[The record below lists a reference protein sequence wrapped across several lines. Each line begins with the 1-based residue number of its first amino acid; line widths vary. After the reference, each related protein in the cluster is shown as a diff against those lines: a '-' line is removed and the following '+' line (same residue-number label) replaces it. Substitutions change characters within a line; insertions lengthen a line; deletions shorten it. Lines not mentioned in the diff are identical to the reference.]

1 MLTNGGAGLEAGA
14 TPVAGGAGLR
24 RELGRWDLTAIG
36 VNQVIGSALFVQPA
50 AVAALLGAWSPV
62 MFLLVGLTCL
72 LIALC
77 FAEVASRFDVT
88 GGPYIYTRAAFGR
101 FAGFQVG
108 WLMWFTRTASW
119 AAVVNVL
126 VVSLGRY
133 WPALTSG
140 WRRSLII
147 TVITLVIAAINV
159 RGIRQSSTVVNVLT
173 IGKLFPLLIFV
184 VAGLFA
190 IDPTLLIPE
199 EPPSPSAIPSAALL
213 LIFAFGGFEV
223 VPVPAGE
230 SRDAQRAVPFALV
243 ATLVI
248 VTIVMTLTQVVA
260 LGTLP
265 GLSASATPLAAAAA
279 TFLGTPGALLMTCAA
294 VVSTTGNSMGQAI
307 AGPRSLFALAEQGD
321 LPGVFAKVHPTF
333 RTPVVA
339 IAVTAAVAVVLAAS
353 GTFVRLALVSGVT
366 RLVIYVSTCA
376 ATLRL
381 RRPELRSA
389 AAAPMF
395 VVPFGPVIPAIAIAV
410 SLAILA
416 GLGLEQLVATAIT
429 VFAGAVLYV
438 VAPSIRREDQAT

>member
-1 MLTNGGAGLEAGA
+1 MLTNGGAGLKACA
-14 TPVAGGAGLR
+14 PLVAGGARLR

-50 AVAALLGAWSPV
+50 AVAALHGAWSPV

-147 TVITLVIAAINV
+147 SVIILVIAAINV
-159 RGIRQSSTVVNVLT
+159 RGIRQSSTVVNALT
-173 IGKLFPLLIFV
+173 IGKLLPLVIFV
-184 VAGLFA
+184 AVGLFA
-190 IDPTLLIPE
+190 IEPTLLIPE
-199 EPPSPSAIPSAALL
+199 ASPSPSAISSAALL
-213 LIFAFGGFEV
+213 LIFAFGGYEV

-230 SRDAQRAVPFALV
+230 SRDARRAVPFALV

-248 VTIVMTLTQVVA
+248 VTFVMTLTQVVA
-260 LGTLP
+260 LGTLA
-265 GLSASATPLAAAAA
+265 GLSSSAPPL
-279 TFLGTPGALLMTCAA
+279 
-294 VVSTTGNSMGQAI
+294 
-307 AGPRSLFALAEQGD
+307 
-321 LPGVFAKVHPTF
+321 
-333 RTPVVA
+333 
-339 IAVTAAVAVVLAAS
+339 
-353 GTFVRLALVSGVT
+353 
-366 RLVIYVSTCA
+366 
-376 ATLRL
+376 L
-381 RRPELRSA
+381 RRRRRFSA
-389 AAAPMF
+389 
-395 VVPFGPVIPAIAIAV
+395 
-410 SLAILA
+410 
-416 GLGLEQLVATAIT
+416 
-429 VFAGAVLYV
+429 
-438 VAPSIRREDQAT
+438 RRALC

>member
-1 MLTNGGAGLEAGA
+1 MLTE
-14 TPVAGGAGLR
+14 PVAGARLR
-24 RELGRWDLTAIG
+24 RELGRWDLTGIG

-62 MFLLVGLTCL
+62 MFFVVGIASL

-140 WRRSLII
+140 WLRVLLIAFI
-147 TVITLVIAAINV
+147 ILVIAAINI
-159 RGIRQSSTVVNVLT
+159 RGIRQSATVVNVLT
-173 IGKLFPLLIFV
+173 IGKLLPLAVFITV
-184 VAGLFA
+184 GAFA
-190 IDPTLLIPE
+190 VEPALLIPE
-199 EPPSPSAIPSAALL
+199 ERPSLSAVSSAALM
-213 LIFAFGGFEV
+213 LIFAFGGYEV

-230 SRDAQRAVPFALV
+230 SRDARRGVPFALV

-265 GLSASATPLAAAAA
+265 PLASSATPLAAAAA
-279 TFLGTPGALLMTCAA
+279 TFLGTPGALLMTFAA

-321 LPGVFAKVHPTF
+321 LPRVFAGVHPTF
-333 RTPVVA
+333 RTPVMA
-339 IAVTAAVAVVLAAS
+339 IAVTAAVALLLAAS
-353 GTFVRLALVSGVT
+353 GSFVRLALVSGVT
-366 RLVIYVSTCA
+366 RLAIYVCTCA

-381 RRPELRSA
+381 RRPEFTPFV
-389 AAAPMF
+389 AAPAF
-395 VVPFGPVIPAIAIAV
+395 VVPFGAAIPAIAIAA

-416 GLGLEQLVATAIT
+416 GLGLEQLIATAIT
-429 VFAGAVLYV
+429 VLAGTALYAV
-438 VAPSIRREDQAT
+438 ARPIHRKDQPT

>member
-1 MLTNGGAGLEAGA
+1 VLTNGGAGLKACA
-14 TPVAGGAGLR
+14 TPVAGRAGLR
-24 RELGRWDLTAIG
+24 RELGRWDLTGIG

-50 AVAALLGAWSPV
+50 AVAALLGAWSPM
-62 MFLLVGLTCL
+62 MFLLVGLACL

-77 FAEVASRFDVT
+77 FAELGSRFEVT

-140 WRRSLII
+140 WRRSL
-147 TVITLVIAAINV
+147 VITLIILVIAAINV

-173 IGKLFPLLIFV
+173 IGKLLPLAIFIAV
-184 VAGLFA
+184 GFFA
-190 IDPTLLIPE
+190 IEPTLLVPADR
-199 EPPSPSAIPSAALL
+199 PSPSAISAAALL
-213 LIFAFGGFEV
+213 LIFAFGGYEV

-230 SRDAQRAVPFALV
+230 SRDARRAVPFALV

-260 LGTLP
+260 LGTFP
-265 GLSASATPLAAAAA
+265 GLSSSATPLAAAAA
-279 TFLGTPGALLMTCAA
+279 TFLGTPGALLMTIAA

-321 LPGVFAKVHPTF
+321 LPAVFARVHPTF

-339 IAVTAAVAVVLAAS
+339 IAVTAAVAVVLATS

-366 RLVIYVSTCA
+366 RLVIYVCTCA

-381 RRPELRSA
+381 RRPEFGSVVA
-389 AAAPMF
+389 AAMF
-395 VVPFGPVIPAIAIAV
+395 VVPFGAAIPAIAIAV

-416 GLGLEQLVATAIT
+416 GLGLEQLLAAAIT
-429 VFAGAVLYV
+429 VLAGAILYA
-438 VAPSIRREDQAT
+438 VAPSIHREDQPT